1 MVDEE
6 SQNVSTGNRMK
17 KIFFITGLCFTILSA
32 KGGSVHDLFLQQKAG
47 TDTSII
53 KDPAEDSIIA
63 EVLKTKTPPQK
74 EKIQYFSQVTRYG
87 FKNLFAQYNY
97 NPALPYSSQV
107 NPNAESYMQDYLK
120 VHSNN
125 LLKMKGWGQPYFNLI
140 DNILSQYG
148 LPRELKY
155 LAVIE
160 SNLSTGATSWKGAGG
175 PWQFMPYTARDYGL
189 VVNGFFDERRDY
201 YKSTHAAARYLLTL
215 YSQMHDWLLVIAAY
229 NGGPGRVY
237 SAIKKSG
244 SRNFWSLQYYLP
256 TESRNHVKKFI
267 ATHYI
272 MEGTGGITTTPNLA
286 GNNGTSANPYDK
298 KPDLTEEELATAATQ
313 SISGKYNSLVI
324 TKNLSMDILQFNR
337 YNPDFDNM
345 MSLNGNYDLRLPVD
359 KMELFLANKYSIL
372 NECVQLLLGDNPA
385 PVSNP
390 VVYPSQK
397 NTKKKRS

>member
-1 MVDEE
+1 
-6 SQNVSTGNRMK
+6 MK
-17 KIFFITGLCFTILSA
+17 KIFFILSLYSISLPA
-32 KGGSVHDLFLQQKAG
+32 KAEIMYGEFEQLPVI
-47 TDTSII
+47 DTNVVS
-53 KDPAEDSIIA
+53 DPVEEEIIA
-63 EVLKTKTPPQK
+63 EVIKTKAPPQK
-74 EKIQYFSQVTRYG
+74 EKVQYFSQVTKYG

-97 NPALPYSSQV
+97 NPALPYSAQV

-120 VHSNN
+120 LHSNN
-125 LLKMKGWGQPYFNLI
+125 LMQMKGWGQPYFNLI

-160 SNLSTGATSWKGAGG
+160 SNLNTRATSWVGAGG

-189 VVNGFFDERRDY
+189 VVNNILDERRDY

-237 SAIKKSG
+237 DAIKKSG

-256 TESRNHVKKFI
+256 AESRNHVKKFI

-272 MEGTGGITTTPNLA
+272 MEGSGGVTTTPNFNSMTGA
-286 GNNGTSANPYDK
+286 VNPYDK
-298 KPDLTEEELATAATQ
+298 KPDLTEEELETAATQ
-313 SISGKYNSLVI
+313 SISGKYNSVVI
-324 TKNLSMDILQFNR
+324 TKNLSMDIVLFNR

-345 MSLNGNYDLRLPVD
+345 MSLNGNYDLRLPAD
-359 KMELFLANKYSIL
+359 KMQLFLANKYVIL
-372 NECVQLLLGDNPA
+372 NECVQLLLGDNPV
-385 PVSNP
+385 PSNQTT
-390 VVYPSQK
+390 YPQK
-397 NTKKKRS
+397 KNSKKKGR

>member
-1 MVDEE
+1 
-6 SQNVSTGNRMK
+6 MK
-17 KIFFITGLCFTILSA
+17 KLLFIIYIQFLLLSA
-32 KGGSVHDLFLQQKAG
+32 KAGSNNNLLLQQKVA
-47 TDTSII
+47 DTTII
-53 KDPAEDSIIA
+53 NEPAEDSIIA
-63 EVLKTKTPPQK
+63 EVLKTKAPPQK
-74 EKIQYFSQVTRYG
+74 EKVQYFSQVTRYG

-97 NPALPYSSQV
+97 NPSLPYSSQV
-107 NPNAESYMQDYLK
+107 NPNAEGYMQDYLK
-120 VHSNN
+120 LHSDN
-125 LLKMKGWGQPYFNLI
+125 LVKMKGWGQPYFNLI

-160 SNLSTGATSWKGAGG
+160 SNLSSGATSWKGAGG

-189 VVNGFFDERRDY
+189 VVNNFLDERRDY

-237 SAIKKSG
+237 DAIKKSG

-272 MEGTGGITTTPNLA
+272 MEGSGGITTTPNLGG
-286 GNNGTSANPYDK
+286 GNGISADPYAK
-298 KPDLTEEELATAATQ
+298 KPNLTEEELAIAATQ

-324 TKNLSMDILQFNR
+324 TKNLSMDIVQFNR

-345 MSLNGNYDLRLPVD
+345 MAMNGNYDLRLPAD
-359 KMELFLANKYSIL
+359 KMQLFLANKYVIL
-372 NECVQLLLGDNPA
+372 NECVQLLLGDNPV
-385 PVSNP
+385 PPSNQATT
-390 VVYPSQK
+390 YPSQK
-397 NTKKKRS
+397 KAKKKRS